1 MSVQQLTQPI
11 VNSIAAFDATKDKE
25 ISFVVIGGAQVVAN
39 RIVITNNQ
47 TGVQVYDNTTITM
60 KLSHLIPANTLENG
74 QYYNIVVYT
83 IDSSNNQS
91 VPSVAVPFY
100 CFSQPVLTIDNIPAS
115 QTIENGTYKFQG
127 NYLQQQG
134 ENLDSYQYTLYDS
147 NKNVLTSSGVIY
159 YQTDNSLSYTFVGM
173 SNDTAYYV
181 ELSGQTVNNT
191 NITTGL
197 LYFTVRYNQPSSFAI
212 CDLVNDCENGYIQ
225 ISSNIV
231 AIDGVSNPDPPIYID
246 DKEVD
251 LTDPDAWVQWNKG
264 FNIQNDFT
272 MRVWGRKFT
281 PYEEIINLTNDLN
294 TESSPNKIVLKWM
307 IGDYVKELPEYQL
320 ITGKNIN
327 IENGYKTD
335 ITDLNLRAENLQEVK
350 EEFDY
355 GEGNSFSIDTFE
367 NQPLSMKVLGNQQ
380 QNIVDGEEGIIVEE
394 TGLINITDVDDTKES
409 SIFIKGNSYQ
419 ETRDGSN
426 LFNIEDYS
434 SVNGITIKDVNST
447 SITLE
452 AQLASDYQYEETMYF
467 INVNLELG
475 KTYTIKAKMD
485 ILSGN
490 TFSNTGQIELY
501 IGGGW
506 KQVLLSGSTS
516 SYDKSATFT
525 IDETGNYRIRLKLA
539 NAGLVTEKFSV
550 KFSDFMIY
558 EGTEEKPYQPYGVMP
573 SPEYP
578 SNIETVGSNV
588 NLFDKDNANILL
600 NTFLNPSDGKVGFA
614 VNTKTLY
621 IECKPNTTYTVSK
634 IASKRFGIA
643 FTDIVPNINVPI
655 YNAIESV
662 TGAISLTQISTQT
675 SKYLCVYYYKSDID
689 TVTEQEILDSIKIE
703 KGTKATPYSPYN
715 MGSVE
720 IDVGNK
726 NWFSFEKA
734 EKLATYAMPS
744 YEVIDNN
751 SIELKNSNNWAYIQ
765 YQYSLNKNTQYT
777 ISFDMEFESNENIT
791 QWWLT
796 IEDTQGNIVTNYV
809 TLSNNKYIKTF
820 TTREDN
826 IVKIKFFA
834 STTIKPTLTKIKNIQ
849 IELGEKATEKIEHQS
864 QTKIL
869 PIQEEMLEDDY
880 IDDVEYHTWGKV
892 VLTGNE
898 DNWQWNSNNFAFI
911 SVSDVANNPTT
922 QILVKSNYF
931 LGIEVG
937 SNGTNYVDKDNV
949 VFSWFSG
956 TLICIKSTQNFSNVE
971 ETKAFLQEKYNSGNP
986 VVIYYKLATPKIL
999 PLTEEQE
1006 NIIGQLSS
1014 SPLYSDVNNIFTN
1027 DNLSIVNVHY
1037 NYTISS
1043 PSPNL
1048 PAEIITVGSNINL
1061 INLEDVSETIK
1072 NGIAYSITNGI
1083 IKLNGTATQNFN
1095 LYLESPFEIQSGNYT
1110 LSNNFQGTY
1119 SGVVGHYLFAYPS
1132 NSIVFN
1138 GDKIDSV
1145 NKTKLLEQNNVRYGL
1160 YFASGAILNNVIL
1173 KPKLEVGTKATSY
1186 SLYNKGSVE
1195 INLKNKNLFDLKDK
1209 YEVASDYS
1217 VDDDDFIS
1225 LSYDNSS
1232 GTRIIYK
1239 NYYTYPSKYI
1249 KTDTKYYLVAEIKE
1263 VSGVGRI
1270 VFTSD
1275 AGAQIA
1281 NVTDGYFSN
1290 FSPGQIIV
1298 KEITTKKIFEE
1309 NINIFLRTFIQFNAG
1324 WSGSIKFRIS
1334 VLENQP
1340 DINTFQYDKY
1350 MSQSLI
1356 LPIQEEMLED
1366 DYISDVEYHTWGKII
1381 LDGNEAWAKGTKTT
1395 VNRYYVSNLISS
1407 STNKTDIIN
1416 KCNYLNCISQND
1428 SDASKLGLSNYNGVG
1443 FMVNF
1448 ALDDSNFLTLDQFK
1462 SWLQEKYNSGNPVIV
1477 YYKLKTPKSLSLIE
1491 EQESVMS
1498 ELRPFYCYE
1507 DITYI
1512 STDNDVNLFNII
1524 SEYKPSLN
1532 NPSEIYP
1539 LGDIKN
1545 LINIED
1551 FNITYN
1557 QQYSFDKNIGFE
1569 LIPGYIYTLSFNFNV
1584 NSASTDLYYCIGY
1597 GKDSYENDINADI
1610 QYVNQSN
1617 GRNYTTFVVPE
1628 LDEGN
1633 TLWIKFAKNL
1643 ILADV
1648 NVDISSVQLEL
1659 GKILT
1664 DYQSNTTYNIYPT
1677 ICEKN
1682 LFNFDKIFYLKSNN
1696 LNINTLNNGYSLTQ
1710 TAPNSELSL
1719 GFRNILNPG
1728 DNYSIS
1734 FVSTNDVELRMFAVN
1749 KNNQIRIEEIEIN
1762 NGNFVAPE
1770 NYFDIQ
1776 IVFNINVGN
1785 NSNVEIYNI
1794 QIEKGSEITEYEN
1807 YVGNSSQI
1815 ILENPLSGVG
1825 DYKDLMCLESLNLL
1839 NPSNQTAIVEGSKT
1853 YYLSQNTTESLTLS
1867 FINEDNNVISTI
1879 DLANGTIET
1888 PDNCVKIKINKTQ
1901 DEIETQQIQIVL
1913 GNTQLTYYPFVE
1925 VPSIIRLT
1933 KKIILNGTENW
1944 SLTDTNTFYLATITD
1959 YATSNNIPMSNYFK
1973 GHSNIG
1979 SSATITNLD
1988 NVVAF
1993 GISHDYYRFYIR
2005 CKNFSTV
2012 KDWKAFLQE
2021 KYNSGNPVV
2030 VYYVLANPEVEE
2042 LSEENVQAM
2051 QLLKTYEG
2059 ISNFYTDNKALGLA
2073 QFNYISGYSQQQT
2086 DNAYVSLKCWNG
2098 NVMPYFVHSNYIDIP
2113 KDTDKIFIWLRR
2125 KNNIFDLQIENL
2137 GNYSEGGSGEQ
2148 GQPQVSITESSS
2160 TTNSITVTAQS
2171 IDTVEL
2177 KTVRFSRNNGE
2188 SWEEIITVDGLSSTD
2203 SHTFTGLSSG
2213 TEYTIR
2219 VEAININDVIGGI
2232 SQIITTE

>member
-380 QNIVDGEEGIIVEE
+380 QNIVDGEEGTTVEE

-426 LFNIEDYS
+426 LLNIEDYS
-434 SVNGITIKDVNST
+434 NVNGITIKDVNST

-501 IGGGW
+501 RGGGW

-516 SYDKSATFT
+516 PYNKSNTFT
-525 IDETGNYRIRLKLA
+525 IDEAGDYRIRLKLA
-539 NAGLVTEKFSV
+539 NPGLVTEKFSV
-550 KFSDFMIY
+550 KFSNFMIY
-558 EGTEEKPYQPYGVMP
+558 EGTEEKTYQPYGVMP
-573 SPEYP
+573 SPDYP
-578 SNIETVGSNV
+578 SDVETVGS
-588 NLFDKDNANILL
+588 D
-600 NTFLNPSDGKVGFA
+600 
-614 VNTKTLY
+614 
-621 IECKPNTTYTVSK
+621 
-634 IASKRFGIA
+634 
-643 FTDIVPNINVPI
+643 
-655 YNAIESV
+655 
-662 TGAISLTQISTQT
+662 
-675 SKYLCVYYYKSDID
+675 
-689 TVTEQEILDSIKIE
+689 
-703 KGTKATPYSPYN
+703 
-715 MGSVE
+715 GSVE
-720 IDVGNK
+720 INVVNAQLFDKNKRTSSYFIKQDGSETRFSGWSITDYIPVKPNEKCTYNGLTDTGAFPYSAYYDKNK
-726 NWFSFEKA
+726 NFISSFKQQ
-734 EKLATYAMPS
+734 TGRN
-744 YEVIDNN
+744 V
-751 SIELKNSNNWAYIQ
+751 
-765 YQYSLNKNTQYT
+765 
-777 ISFDMEFESNENIT
+777 
-791 QWWLT
+791 LT
-796 IEDTQGNIVTNYV
+796 IPENAYFIRFSLQEPPLVDDISTFLFEYGETEGTYV
-809 TLSNNKYIKTF
+809 
-820 TTREDN
+820 
-826 IVKIKFFA
+826 
-834 STTIKPTLTKIKNIQ
+834 
-849 IELGEKATEKIEHQS
+849 EHQS

-869 PIQEEMLEDDY
+869 PIQEEMLEEDDLNNER
-880 IDDVEYHTWGKV
+880 EYHTWGKIILDGTENV
-892 VLTGNE
+892 FTGR
-898 DNWQWNSNNFAFI
+898 SGI
-911 SVSDVANNPTT
+911 TANNLF
-922 QILVKSNYF
+922 QISNISNMKKPANNNTKGGLLCNYF
-931 LGIEVG
+931 IDNTANTLYLKNVIGISARDGGDITVG
-937 SNGTNYVDKDNV
+937 FGLE
-949 VFSWFSG
+949 SG
-956 TLICIKSTQNFSNVE
+956 IDTVE
-971 ETKAFLQEKYNSGNP
+971 KANQFLQEKYNSGNP
-986 VVIYYKLATPKIL
+986 VVVYYKLATPKIL

-1014 SPLYSDVNNIFTN
+1014 SPLYNGVNNIFTN

-1061 INLEDVSETIK
+1061 INLEDVEETVK
-1072 NGIAYSITNGI
+1072 NGITYSITNGI

-1173 KPKLEVGTKATSY
+1173 KPKLEAGTKATSY

-1209 YEVASDYS
+1209 YQVASDYS
-1217 VDDDDFIS
+1217 IDDDDFIS

-1232 GTRIIYK
+1232 GTGIIYK

-1275 AGAQIA
+1275 VNAQIA

-1290 FSPGQIIV
+1290 FSPDQIIV
-1298 KEITTKKIFEE
+1298 KEITTKKTFEE
-1309 NINIFLRTFIQFNAG
+1309 NINVFLRTFIQFNAG

-1366 DYISDVEYHTWGKII
+1366 DYISDVEYHTKGKYVFN
-1381 LDGNEAWAKGTKTT
+1381 GNET
-1395 VNRYYVSNLISS
+1395 I
-1407 STNKTDIIN
+1407 
-1416 KCNYLNCISQND
+1416 YLDDVYNGISQFRFSLPNSYQD
-1428 SDASKLGLSNYNGVG
+1428 KTKLEICAYSNYFRGTPYQYTEDNTICSRYD
-1443 FMVNF
+1443 VNF
-1448 ALDDSNFLTLDQFK
+1448 YRIMTSQFSTVEQFK
-1462 SWLQEKYNSGNPVIV
+1462 AWLQEKYNSGNPIIV
-1477 YYKLKTPKSLSLIE
+1477 YYKLKTPKSLSLTE

-1597 GKDSYENDINADI
+1597 GKDSYENDINVDI

-1617 GRNYTTFVVPE
+1617 GRNYITFIVPE

-1696 LNINTLNNGYSLTQ
+1696 LNVNTLNNGYSLTQ
-1710 TAPNSELSL
+1710 TAQNSELSL

-1944 SLTDTNTFYLATITD
+1944 QWHNDGFCFANVNDIANTPT
-1959 YATSNNIPMSNYFK
+1959 NIPLVKSNYFL
-1973 GHSNIG
+1973 GIEVGSNG
-1979 SSATITNLD
+1979 TNYSNKD
-1988 NVVAF
+1988 NV
-1993 GISHDYYRFYIR
+1993 I
-2005 CKNFSTV
+2005 FSWYSGTLICIKSIEKFTDV
-2012 KDWKAFLQE
+2012 ESAKTFLQE

-2177 KTVRFSRNNGE
+2177 KTVRFSRDNGE

-2203 SHTFTGLSSG
+2203 SYTFTGLSSG